1 VTAVRS
7 RAKHRRTRAIG
18 VFSLALVLAA
28 SSPHEAAAGGPT
40 QLAFTDGAGRSGSV
54 LVAVAA
60 TDAEAL
66 ALFDALRELLAR
78 LHLRLRPVRRE
89 ASGAPNGA
97 LIEPGMAAGEDR
109 ACVAVDARS
118 ADRVLIEAYGV
129 RDGGLAR
136 PVERTVLRTDSS
148 AIVVEQVAHVVYAT
162 LESLL
167 APTEPRPEQEPDAP
181 TAASAPKDP
190 VAALPADRAQGPQMP
205 RARFGL
211 DAEAFASLREVASGV
226 GPSTGGGAAMGLGLL
241 RLPLQPSIW
250 LAASFDAPFDV
261 PSQETTLETSVES
274 FRAIPAAQLFTL
286 GILRVDFGAGAGMD
300 LFHTTP
306 RNASRSS
313 IKLSPAMTLADP
325 VIAAQLVTRTNVARV
340 ACLLVGVSV
349 DYDLGVHD
357 YTALDRFGNTNSVL
371 VPWRFRPSAIMGLW
385 IPLAGTTV
393 CSNSE

>member
-1 VTAVRS
+1 MTAARS
-7 RAKHRRTRAIG
+7 RAKRCRTRAIG
-18 VFSLALVLAA
+18 VFALALVLSA
-28 SSPHEAAAGGPT
+28 SSPHKATAGGPT
-40 QLAFTDGAGRSGSV
+40 QLAFTDGAGHSGSV

-60 TDAEAL
+60 NDAEAQ
-66 ALFDALRELLAR
+66 ALFEALRELLAR

-89 ASGAPNGA
+89 ASGEQKGA

-118 ADRVLIEAYGV
+118 ADRVSIEAYGV
-129 RDGGLAR
+129 RDGGLAP

-162 LESLL
+162 LESML
-167 APTEPRPEQEPDAP
+167 AIAEPGPEQEANVP
-181 TAASAPKDP
+181 TAASDPKDP
-190 VAALPADRAQGPQMP
+190 AAALPADDAHGLQMP

-211 DAEAFASLREVASGV
+211 DAAAFASLREVASGV
-226 GPSTGGGAAMGLGLL
+226 GPSTGGGAALGLGLL
-241 RLPLQPSIW
+241 RLPRQPSIW

-261 PSQETTLETSVES
+261 VSQETTLETSVAS
-274 FRAIPAAQLFTL
+274 FRAIPTARLFTV
-286 GILRVDFGAGAGMD
+286 GILRVDLGAGAGMD

-306 RNASRSS
+306 RDAPRSS
-313 IKLSPAMTLADP
+313 IKLSPAMTLTDP
-325 VIAAQLVTRTNVARV
+325 VIAAQLMTRTNVARV

-357 YTALDRFGNTNSVL
+357 YVTLDRLGHTGSVL
-371 VPWRFRPSAIMGLW
+371 VPLRFRPSAIMGLW